1 MSGGSRLGSMG
12 SLRGVSFSSVALA
25 PRRSSTGSRKGGLHR
40 LERGVYS
47 VGRPQVSRQ
56 GRWMAAVLSCG
67 RRAALSYGS
76 AAALW
81 EIDRERRG
89 RIEVSAPVC
98 LKPRDGGIFI
108 YRRPNL
114 RKSEVVVRDGI
125 PVTSIVRTFIDIAA
139 RLERAELERAIN
151 EADRLDLI
159 DPLALAEALAEHPGK
174 RGVGRL
180 RDVLGERTFQLTDS
194 ELERQFL
201 RLVGE
206 VGLPMPLTQQR
217 LNGFK
222 VDFLW
227 RELKLVVETD
237 GLRYHRTPAQQAR
250 DRQRD
255 QAHLAAGFTP
265 LRFTHAQVRYE
276 AGYVRLTL
284 LAVVNRLRR
293 LDGDLGA

>member
-1 MSGGSRLGSMG
+1 
-12 SLRGVSFSSVALA
+12 
-25 PRRSSTGSRKGGLHR
+25 
-40 LERGVYS
+40 
-47 VGRPQVSRQ
+47 
-56 GRWMAAVLSCG
+56 MAAVLSCG

-81 EIDRERRG
+81 GIDRERRG
-89 RIEVSAPVC
+89 GIEVSVPVC
-98 LKPRDGGIFI
+98 LTPRDQGPFV

-114 RKSEVVVRDGI
+114 RESEVVVRDGI
-125 PVTSIVRTFIDIAA
+125 PVTSVVRTFIDIAA
-139 RLERAELERAIN
+139 RLERAELEGAVN

-159 DPLALAEALAEHPGK
+159 DPLALAEALADHPGK
-174 RGVGRL
+174 HGVGRL
-180 RDVLGERTFQLTDS
+180 RNMLDERTFQLTDS
-194 ELERQFL
+194 ELERRFL

-206 VGLPMPLTQQR
+206 AGLPMPLTQQR

-227 RELKLVVETD
+227 RDLRLVVETD

-250 DRQRD
+250 DTQRD

-265 LRFTHAQVRYE
+265 LRFTHMQVRYQV
-276 AGYVRLTL
+276 GYVRLTL

-293 LDGDLGA
+293 LNGDLGA